1 MKEFSIYESGL
12 SKFYRRRMGDRVM
25 NIDKEGMRTSLSG
38 IF

>member
-25 NIDKEGMRTSLSG
+25 NIGKEGMKASLLG